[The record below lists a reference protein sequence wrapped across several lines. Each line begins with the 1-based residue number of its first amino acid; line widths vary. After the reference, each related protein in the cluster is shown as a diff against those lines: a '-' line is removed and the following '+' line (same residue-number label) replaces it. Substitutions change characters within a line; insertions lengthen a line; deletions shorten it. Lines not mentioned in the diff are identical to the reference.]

1 MVLDIGF
8 YRIAEGDIDKLKK
21 ILKITYFTFFLI
33 WPSQLIANDTK
44 IFYSGFSF
52 SNTYDS
58 NVSLVGYS
66 SQLIKEIDKDNGL
79 NIISSTLLNSIKK
92 SNFKEIDL
100 DTKNLLD
107 FDKYPDNAIVMSVAL
122 QHEEFIQEYNY
133 NSKTFVGFYDAYFQI
148 LFYDFSNQ
156 NLIASIPYDF
166 EIQILSNE
174 KLNKNQIQRR
184 IRDFYLNDKPF
195 DLLEQKINQFSIKQ
209 KYERRIGVTSVNI
222 QEKAFEEMP
231 DNSKKNQNSYK
242 NLIAQTFSKRLSMHH
257 NIAIVPYME
266 GQSIG
271 NTMKLRF
278 IQTDE
283 IYSIEL
289 PDPDYH
295 IHINLKGFKKV
306 LAKTSDVEELFLYGS
321 FLDFKIFQPDLNK
334 IYFDKGLRGVTKIK
348 IPKGQSEI
356 NDWRK
361 YYYNMEILFDNFSKN
376 IIKQDKKWLKETT
389 KDNIKKDLKNLK
401 QLIDKVK

>member
-1 MVLDIGF
+1 M
-8 YRIAEGDIDKLKK
+8 KK
-21 ILKITYFTFFLI
+21 TLIIIYFILFLI
-33 WPSQLIANDTK
+33 WPSQIIANDTK
-44 IFYSGFSF
+44 VFYSGFSF
-52 SNTYDS
+52 SNTYES
-58 NVSLVGYS
+58 NTSLTGYS
-66 SQLIKEIDKDNGL
+66 SKLIKEIDKDTGL
-79 NIISSTLLNSIKK
+79 NIISSALLNSIKK
-92 SNFKEIDL
+92 SNFEEIDL
-100 DTKNLLD
+100 DIENLLD
-107 FDKYPDNAIVMSVAL
+107 FDKYPDNAIVMSIAL
-122 QHEEFIQEYNY
+122 QHEEFTQEYNHS
-133 NSKTFVGFYDAYFQI
+133 SKTYMGFYDAYFQI
-148 LFYDFSNQ
+148 LFYDFSNN

-174 KLNKNQIQRR
+174 RLKKNQIQSR
-184 IRDFYLNDKPF
+184 IKDFYLNDKPF

-209 KYERRIGVTSVNI
+209 KYERRIGITNVNI

-231 DNSKKNQNSYK
+231 VNLKKNQNSVK

-271 NTMKLRF
+271 NVMKLRF
-278 IQTDE
+278 VQTDE
-283 IYSIEL
+283 IYSVQL
-289 PDPDYH
+289 PNPDYH

-389 KDNIKKDLKNLK
+389 KDNIKKDMKNLK

>member
-1 MVLDIGF
+1 MKNF
-8 YRIAEGDIDKLKK
+8 S
-21 ILKITYFTFFLI
+21 YFLIIFLI
-33 WPSQLIANDTK
+33 WPLKLTANDK

-52 SNTYDS
+52 SNLYES
-58 NVSLVGYS
+58 NSTLVSYS
-66 SQLIKEIDKDNGL
+66 SELIKEIDNQNGL
-79 NIISSTLLNSIKK
+79 NIISSTLLNTIHN
-92 SNFKEIDL
+92 SNFLNIDL
-100 DTKNLLD
+100 DTENLLN
-107 FDKYPDNAIVMSVAL
+107 FDKYPDNAVVMSVAL
-122 QHEEFIQEYNY
+122 QHEEFTQEYNY
-133 NSKTFVGFYDAYFQI
+133 NSKTYVGFYDAYFQI
-148 LFYDFSNQ
+148 LFYDFSNK

-174 KLNKNQIQRR
+174 KLNKNQIQSR
-184 IRDFYLNDKPF
+184 IKDFYLNDKPF

-209 KYERRIGVTSVNI
+209 KYDRRIGITNVNI
-222 QEKAFEEMP
+222 EDRAFEVMP
-231 DNSKKNQNSYK
+231 ADLKKYQNSIK

-271 NTMKLRF
+271 NVMKLRF
-278 IQTDE
+278 VQTDE
-283 IYSIEL
+283 VYSIQL

-295 IHINLKGFKKV
+295 ININLKGFKKV
-306 LAKTSDVEELFLYGS
+306 LAKTSDVEDLFLYGS
-321 FLDFKIFQPDLNK
+321 FLDFKILQPDLNK
-334 IYFDKGLRGVTKIK
+334 VYFDHGLRGVTKIK

-376 IIKQDKKWLKETT
+376 ITKQDKKWLKETT
-389 KDNIKKDLKNLK
+389 KNNIKKDLKNLK

>member
-1 MVLDIGF
+1 MGFCRITRSHIG
-8 YRIAEGDIDKLKK
+8 RIKK
-21 ILKITYFTFFLI
+21 ILKIVYFTFFLI
-33 WPSQLIANDTK
+33 WPSQIIANDTK

-52 SNTYDS
+52 SNTYES
-58 NVSLVGYS
+58 NASLVGYS
-66 SQLIKEIDKDNGL
+66 LKLIKEINKDTGL

-100 DTKNLLD
+100 DIENLLD
-107 FDKYPDNAIVMSVAL
+107 FDKYPDNAIVMSIAL
-122 QHEEFIQEYNY
+122 QHEEFTQEYNHS
-133 NSKTFVGFYDAYFQI
+133 SKTYMGFYDAYFQI
-148 LFYDFSNQ
+148 LFYDFSNK

-174 KLNKNQIQRR
+174 RLKKNQIQSR

-209 KYERRIGVTSVNI
+209 KYERRIGVTNVNV

-231 DNSKKNQNSYK
+231 AHSKKNQNLVK

-271 NTMKLRF
+271 NVMKLRF
-278 IQTDE
+278 VQTDE
-283 IYSIEL
+283 IYSIQL
-289 PDPDYH
+289 PNPDYH

-389 KDNIKKDLKNLK
+389 KDNIKKDMKNLK

>member
-1 MVLDIGF
+1 MKNKLSFIILIYFALINTV
-8 YRIAEGDIDKLKK
+8 IAKEK
-21 ILKITYFTFFLI
+21 IKV
-33 WPSQLIANDTK
+33 
-44 IFYSGFSF
+44 FYSGFSF
-52 SNTYDS
+52 SNNYES
-58 NVSLVGYS
+58 NEIFTQYTKKIVNNISTENKLDIIS
-66 SQLIKEIDKDNGL
+66 NNLLKEIKKANFQ
-79 NIISSTLLNSIKK
+79 NINL
-92 SNFKEIDL
+92 DL
-100 DTKNLLD
+100 ENLLD
-107 FDKYPDNAIVMSVAL
+107 FRKYPDNAIVMSIVM
-122 QHEEFIQEYNY
+122 QHEEFSQEYS
-133 NSKTFVGFYDAYFQI
+133 NSLKKFSGFYDSYFQI
-148 LFYDFSNQ
+148 LFYDFSN
-156 NLIASIPYDF
+156 NILIASIPYDF

-174 KLNKNQIQRR
+174 RLKKNQIQSR
-184 IRDFYLNDKPF
+184 IKDFYLNDKPF
-195 DLLEQKINQFSIKQ
+195 DLLEKKINQFSIKQ
-209 KYERRIGVTSVNI
+209 KYERRIGVTNVNI

-231 DNSKKNQNSYK
+231 VNLKKNQNSVK

-257 NIAIVPYME
+257 NIAIVAYME

-271 NTMKLRF
+271 NVMKLRF
-278 IQTDE
+278 VQTDE
-283 IYSIEL
+283 VYSIQL
-289 PDPDYH
+289 PNPDYH

-334 IYFDKGLRGVTKIK
+334 IYFDKGLRGITKIK

-389 KDNIKKDLKNLK
+389 KDNIKKDMKNLK